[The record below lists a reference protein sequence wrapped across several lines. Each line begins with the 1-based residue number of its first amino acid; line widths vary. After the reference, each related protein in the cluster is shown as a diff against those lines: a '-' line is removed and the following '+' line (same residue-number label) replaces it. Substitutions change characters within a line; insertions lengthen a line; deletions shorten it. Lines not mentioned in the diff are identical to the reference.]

1 MQGEAVISYEDYI
14 FPLST
19 IRAIFLGVRCNWMFA
34 GNNVGLNSCSAT
46 FYDKIWN
53 YAAIKSYF
61 M

>member
-53 YAAIKSYF
+53 YAA
-61 M
+61 